1 MLVDFR
7 FYCCCIVQFIS
18 NNPYC
23 AYSTEHAYFCI
34 GPKRRKSLLRDTDG
48 SIQRHNQCS
57 KRRWHNNMC
66 ESFICYCECAKRRS
80 DCASLT
86 LSELTIGS
94 STGVIQVYTANSA
107 AVGTHTVTVTAT
119 LASYATV
126 SPATATF
133 TIQISACIVT
143 AFNMVALSD

>member
-1 MLVDFR
+1 MATSVSVHSAGSP
-7 FYCCCIVQFIS
+7 FYETQTVVFKDTIS
-18 NNPYC
+18 V
-23 AYSTEHAYFCI
+23 
-34 GPKRRKSLLRDTDG
+34 
-48 SIQRHNQCS
+48 
-57 KRRWHNNMC
+57 
-66 ESFICYCECAKRRS
+66 AKG
-80 DCASLT
+80 DDIITCASRSYAIASVPSAGATALT